1 MNDGTRDDLDRF
13 CELVGDPLAEA
24 ITRDVSKIVS
34 DGLKASAGE
43 DPSEGF
49 FEQIVKPYV
58 TSYVYITVATELT
71 KRSEQ
76 NKALVDAAVDR
87 RYGR

>member
-1 MNDGTRDDLDRF
+1 MTDGTRDDLDRF

-24 ITRDVSKIVS
+24 IVRDVSRIVS
-34 DGLKASAGE
+34 DGLKASAGQE
-43 DPSEGF
+43 PSDGF

-58 TSYVYITVATELT
+58 TSYVYIVVATELT

-76 NKALVDAAVDR
+76 NKSLAATAAER
-87 RYGR
+87 RYG